1 MPVADHEYDA
11 AMVESALFRSS
22 GVKLESYAYGP
33 ATNPDPAA
41 GFRNYKKKGSGV
53 GHVYVHVEGKGD
65 EKNDWGEGLAKKSR
79 YADRQTMIAAIVEI
93 LAHPTAK
100 AALKRLDQT
109 PGSQEWLHGP
119 SAIPLK
125 GAWYG
130 FGPGESDKKKIVT
143 ASINLRSHGDALFI
157 SSSYPEDLQADP
169 LPAVPAPVTAPTQA
183 KAPIKS
189 TLNPSAKPF
198 VPGKK

>member
-1 MPVADHEYDA
+1 MPVADFIFDA
-11 AMVESALFRSS
+11 PMVESALFRSA

-41 GFRNYKKKGSGV
+41 KFRSYKKQGSGV

-65 EKNDWGEGLAKKSR
+65 EVNEWGGGLTKKSR
-79 YADRQTMIAAIVEI
+79 YADRQTMIGAIVEI
-93 LAHPTAK
+93 LADPAAK
-100 AALKRLDQT
+100 AALKRLDQN
-109 PGSQEWLHGP
+109 PGSQEWLHG
-119 SAIPLK
+119 STAIRLK

-130 FGPGESDKKKIVT
+130 FAPNETNKKKIVT

-157 SSSYPEDLQADP
+157 SSSYPEDFQADP
-169 LPAVPAPVTAPTQA
+169 VPAVSNPAPV
-183 KAPIKS
+183 KS
-189 TLNPSAKPF
+189 TLNANAKPF

>member
-1 MPVADHEYDA
+1 MGVADHKYDA
-11 AMVESALFRSS
+11 AMVEAALFRSS

-33 ATNPDPAA
+33 ATNPDPSE
-41 GFRNYKKKGSGV
+41 GFRKYTIKGKGV
-53 GHVYVHVEGKGD
+53 GHVYLHVEGKGD
-65 EKNDWGEGLAKKSR
+65 GGTEFGEGIAKKSR
-79 YADRQTMIAAIVEI
+79 YADRQTTIGAIVEI

-100 AALKRLDQT
+100 AALQRLDQN

-130 FGPGESDKKKIVT
+130 YGPDKTDKKKIVN

-157 SSSYPEDLQADP
+157 SSSYPEDFQADP
-169 LPAVPAPVTAPTQA
+169 LPAVQVPASTPQP
-183 KAPIKS
+183 PKS
-189 TLNPSAKPF
+189 TLNPAAKPF